1 MSYPKIW
8 FLRHGQTEWNAVRRI
23 QGQLESQL
31 SEQGRWHAA
40 EQAKIMEPILAEHMP
55 KCIASPLVRAFDTA
69 TVALG
74 GYPFETDVELME
86 IHAGD
91 WQGLYYDDVLARW
104 PDQVNADMTALELFA
119 NAPGGEGFAAFRT
132 RIQRVLDR
140 VTEPT
145 VIVAHG
151 LWGQVARA
159 ILRGLDDPDMRRLD
173 NLQGVVYVLE
183 NGQETILRAPL

>member
-23 QGQLESQL
+23 QGQLESRL
-31 SEQGRWHAA
+31 SEQGRWHAS
-40 EQAKIMEPILAEHMP
+40 EQARIMAPILHAHSP
-55 KCIASPLVRAFDTA
+55 KCIASPLIRAFDTA
-69 TVALG
+69 TIALG
-74 GYPFETDVELME
+74 DTPFETDPDLME

-91 WQGLYYDDVLARW
+91 WQGLFYDDVLAGW
-104 PDQVNADMTALELFA
+104 PDVVNADMTALELFEH
-119 NAPGGEGFAAFRT
+119 APAGEGAAAFRA
-132 RIQRVLDR
+132 RIQSVLDR
-140 VTEPT
+140 LSEPT

-159 ILRGLDDPDMRRLD
+159 ILRGISDAEMRRLD

-183 NGQETILRAPL
+183 GGKETVLRAPL

>member
-1 MSYPKIW
+1 MSFPKIW

-23 QGQLESQL
+23 QGQSESLL

-40 EQAKIMEPILAEHMP
+40 EQAKIMAPILAKHGP
-55 KCIASPLVRAFDTA
+55 RCVASPLLRARDTA
-69 TVALG
+69 RIALG
-74 GYPFETDVELME
+74 EYPFATDARLME

-104 PDQVNADMTALELFA
+104 PDQVNDQMTALELFA
-119 NAPGGEGFAAFRT
+119 HAPGGEGLDAFHA
-132 RIQRVLDR
+132 RIRAVLDEL
-140 VTEPT
+140 TEPT

-159 ILRGLDDPDMRRLD
+159 ILRGLDGDAMRRLD
-173 NLQGVVYVLE
+173 NLQGVVYALE
-183 NGQETILRAPL
+183 NGQETVLRAPD